1 MAKAEL
7 SSLSRTGG
15 AAAATIQNTPMPSRR
30 LLTRLGIPLL
40 VLLIAL
46 GLLAYA
52 ARETLR
58 PALAVTTAPVVLK
71 VGGASGG
78 TNAVPVEIVQAPGW
92 IEADPYAV
100 SVPSLLA
107 GVIKEITVLEGERI
121 EKGQVVARLIDDD
134 AVLARRRA
142 ELELARAQ
150 VAIEQARAAVLV
162 EEAKVEEARELWER
176 VAPLAGGRAISEE
189 EVAARRLRLASQRAS
204 VAVANAGVSRALAEV
219 AVARIMLE
227 EAELALSRTEVRA
240 PIAGMVLV
248 RLVEPGQRL
257 MPDANNP
264 YAGVVVRLYDPAHL
278 QVRVDVPL
286 ADAAKVAVG
295 DTVEASTEALP
306 NRTFK
311 GTISRFVHEANLQ
324 KNTVQVKVAIADP
337 AAELKPEMLTKVRIL
352 TQGRAATAGSGGS
365 PAASSGAGGLA
376 GPSGPVVLAPRGAI
390 VEVAGT
396 EAWAWVVDLPT
407 GSAQKRRLKL
417 GLIAAESAEVLD
429 GLRPGDR
436 VILDPPATL
445 APGTKVRA
453 TETTKEL

>member
-1 MAKAEL
+1 
-7 SSLSRTGG
+7 
-15 AAAATIQNTPMPSRR
+15 
-30 LLTRLGIPLL
+30 L
-40 VLLIAL
+40 VLLTAL

-58 PALAVTTAPVVLK
+58 PALTVTTAPVVLK

-78 TNAVPVEIVQAPGW
+78 TAAVPGEIVQAPGW

-107 GVIKEITVLEGERI
+107 GVIKEITVLEGERV

-142 ELELARAQ
+142 EAELARTQ
-150 VAIEQARAAVLV
+150 VAIEEAQAAVAV
-162 EEAKVEEARELWER
+162 EESKVEEARALWER
-176 VAPLAGGRAISEE
+176 VAPLAGGRAVSEE
-189 EVAARRLRLASQRAS
+189 EVAARRLRLASQRA
-204 VAVANAGVSRALAEV
+204 AVTTANAGVSRAQAEV

-227 EAELALSRTEVRA
+227 EAELALFRTQVRA
-240 PIAGMVLV
+240 SIAGVVLV
-248 RLVEPGQRL
+248 RLAEPGQRL

-295 DTVEASTEALP
+295 DTVEATTEALP
-306 NRTFK
+306 NRIFR
-311 GTISRFVHEANLQ
+311 GTISRFVHEANVQ

-337 AAELKPEMLTKVRIL
+337 AAELKPEMLAKVRIS
-352 TQGRAATAGSGGS
+352 TQGRAATVATGAPPAVSSGPGGLGGSGGM
-365 PAASSGAGGLA
+365 G
-376 GPSGPVVLAPRGAI
+376 GPVVLAPRAAI

-407 GSAQKRRLKL
+407 ASAQKRRLKL
-417 GLIAAESAEVLD
+417 GLIAADSAEVLD

-436 VILDPPATL
+436 VILDPPVTL

-453 TETTKEL
+453 VETTKEL